1 MSIKKVSADAPGTTS
16 EPGVESEPVTA
27 SEPGSASA
35 GGPLVDVRDV
45 SVVFRKKRTLAAA
58 RQVRAVNDVT
68 FHIDQGETFGLVGES
83 GSGKSTTGRALLK
96 LVPTV
101 SGSIRVAGHDV
112 TSLRGSALR
121 KARRSMQMVFQDP
134 YSSLDPSSTVAAS
147 IAEPLVVHEKLSAKA
162 ARSRVHELIEMVGL
176 RASYADRY
184 PYEFSGGQRQRLA
197 IARAIALNPRFVV
210 CDEAVSALDVS
221 TQNQVINLLE
231 RLRSEFKLTY
241 LFIAHD
247 LAIVRHISHRVGV
260 MYLGRIVETGPAE
273 RVYGAPAHPY
283 TQALLSAIPDPRR
296 ESERIVL
303 EGDLPDPAKPPVGC
317 PFQTR
322 CRFVMDVCR
331 QRMPEHTAVEGGGEV
346 ACHLQTSGPTLAGSP
361 LHDLAPTRVAAAP

>member
-1 MSIKKVSADAPGTTS
+1 MSV
-16 EPGVESEPVTA
+16 EGVEGSGAKAPSSGAPVPESTT
-27 SEPGSASA
+27 
-35 GGPLVDVRDV
+35 GPLVDVRDV
-45 SVVFRKKRTLAAA
+45 SVVFRKRRTLAAA

-68 FHIDQGETFGLVGES
+68 FHIAEGETFGLVGES

-96 LVPTV
+96 LVPTE
-101 SGSIRVAGHDV
+101 SGSIKVAGHDV
-112 TSLRGSALR
+112 THLRGGNLR
-121 KARRSMQMVFQDP
+121 RARRSMQMVFQDP

-147 IAEPLVVHEKLSAKA
+147 IAEPLVVHEKLSAKE
-162 ARSRVHELIEMVGL
+162 ARSRVNDLIEMVGL
-176 RASYADRY
+176 RASYAERY

-197 IARAIALNPRFVV
+197 IARAIALNPRFIV

-231 RLRSEFKLTY
+231 RLRAEFRLTY

-273 RVYGAPAHPY
+273 RVYSAPAHPY

-296 ESERIVL
+296 RSGRIVL
-303 EGDLPDPAKPPVGC
+303 EGDLPDPARPPVGC

-322 CRFVMDVCR
+322 CGFVMDICK
-331 QRMPEHTAVEGGGEV
+331 QRVPEHTAVEGGGEV
-346 ACHLQTSGPTLAGSP
+346 ACHLQTTGPTLAGSP
-361 LHDLAPTRVAAAP
+361 LHDLMPTRATSTS

>member
-1 MSIKKVSADAPGTTS
+1 MSVTKSSAELLPAGTP
-16 EPGVESEPVTA
+16 EP
-27 SEPGSASA
+27 
-35 GGPLVDVRDV
+35 GPLVDVHGL
-45 SVVFRKKRTLAAA
+45 SVVFRKKSPLKPA
-58 RQVRAVNDVT
+58 RQVRAVSDVS
-68 FHIDQGETFGLVGES
+68 FHIDRGETFGLVGES

-96 LVPTV
+96 LVPAA
-101 SGSIRVAGHDV
+101 SGSVSVAGHDV
-112 TSLRGSALR
+112 TRLRGAGLR

-147 IAEPLVVHEKLSAKA
+147 LAEPLMVHEKLSAKA
-162 ARSRVHELIEMVGL
+162 ARSRVDELIELVGL
-176 RASYADRY
+176 RTSYGDRY

-197 IARAIALNPRFVV
+197 IARAIALNPRFIV

-231 RLRSEFKLTY
+231 RLRAEFGLTY

-247 LAIVRHISHRVGV
+247 LAIVRHISHRVAV
-260 MYLGRIVETGPAE
+260 MYLGRIVETGPVE
-273 RVYGAPAHPY
+273 RVYSAPAHPY

-296 ESERIVL
+296 KTERIVL
-303 EGDLPDPAKPPVGC
+303 EGDLPDPANPPVGC

-331 QRMPEHTAVEGGGEV
+331 QRMPEHTEVPGGGEV
-346 ACHLQTSGPTLAGSP
+346 ACHLQTVS
-361 LHDLAPTRVAAAP
+361 AAPGHVLPGEV

>member
-1 MSIKKVSADAPGTTS
+1 MSVTKSSAEAPS
-16 EPGVESEPVTA
+16 PGSPEPVA
-27 SEPGSASA
+27 EP
-35 GGPLVDVRDV
+35 GPLVDVRDV
-45 SVVFRKKRTLAAA
+45 SVVFRKRRTLAAA

-96 LVPTV
+96 LVPTAA
-101 SGSIRVAGHDV
+101 GSITVAGHDV
-112 TSLRGSALR
+112 TGLRGRNLR
-121 KARRSMQMVFQDP
+121 RARRSMQMVFQDP

-147 IAEPLVVHEKLSAKA
+147 IAEPLIVHEKLSAKA
-162 ARSRVHELIEMVGL
+162 ARGRVDELIEMVGL

-197 IARAIALNPRFVV
+197 IARAIALNPRFIV

-231 RLRSEFKLTY
+231 RLRTEFGLTY

-260 MYLGRIVETGPAE
+260 MYLGRIVEIGPAE
-273 RVYGAPAHPY
+273 RVYTAPAHPY

-296 ESERIVL
+296 KSERIVL
-303 EGDLPDPAKPPVGC
+303 EGDLPDPARPPVGC

-322 CRFVMDVCR
+322 CRFVMDICKRRV
-331 QRMPEHTAVEGGGEV
+331 PEHTAVEGGGEV

-361 LHDLAPTRVAAAP
+361 LNDLEPAP

>member
-1 MSIKKVSADAPGTTS
+1 MSVTKSSAEAPSSGS
-16 EPGVESEPVTA
+16 PGPGPES
-27 SEPGSASA
+27 
-35 GGPLVDVRDV
+35 GPLVDVRDV

-58 RQVRAVNDVT
+58 RLVRAVNDVT
-68 FHIDQGETFGLVGES
+68 FHIDPGETFGLVGES

-96 LVPTV
+96 LVPV
-101 SGSIRVAGHDV
+101 ESGSITVAGQDV
-112 TSLRGSALR
+112 ASLRGRGLR

-147 IAEPLVVHEKLSAKA
+147 IAEPLIVHEGLSSRA
-162 ARSRVHELIEMVGL
+162 ARGRVNDLVEMVGL

-197 IARAIALNPRFVV
+197 IARAIALHPRFIV

-231 RLRSEFKLTY
+231 RLRAEFRLTY

-296 ESERIVL
+296 RTERIVL
-303 EGDLPDPAKPPVGC
+303 AGDLPDPARPPRGC

-322 CRFVMDVCR
+322 CSFAMDVCTE
-331 QRMPEHTAVEGGGEV
+331 RMPEHTAVEGGGEV
-346 ACHLQTSGPTLAGSP
+346 ACHLQTSGPALAGSP
-361 LHDLAPTRVAAAP
+361 LNDLGSPS